1 MDRYKKYQCM
11 ASVCVAVFILSAALC
26 ILVMDRKVFALCMS
40 RADNMYAVSAEADAG
55 TETDASGI
63 GTTDGVVMSEFEI
76 QMNYRQLADDFSS
89 FWKNKYEISGYELTA
104 ANTDKLNHLKWYYRF
119 AWIFAV
125 FSFAGAVYCFVILS
139 KRRLYMPFLYG
150 GALAAFLTSIQ
161 AVVLMVSDAP
171 VASGLRR
178 MILQEDYS
186 YFSEGDILRTLFP
199 PEFARYQA
207 FAYLLI
213 VFGLILLMAL
223 IRGIIVFRGRPH
235 RF

>member
-1 MDRYKKYQCM
+1 M
-11 ASVCVAVFILSAALC
+11 ASVYVAVFILSAALC
-26 ILVMDRKVFALCMS
+26 ILVMDRKVFALCPNH
-40 RADNMYAVSAEADAG
+40 ADNLYAVSTG
-55 TETDASGI
+55 TDVSAT

-76 QMNYRQLADDFSS
+76 QMIYQQLADDFSS
-89 FWKNKYEISGYELTA
+89 FWSKNYEISGYEITA
-104 ANTDKLNHLKWYYRF
+104 ANTDKLNHLKRYYRF
-119 AWIFAV
+119 AWIFAI
-125 FSFAGAVYCFVILS
+125 AGFVGTVYCFVILS

-161 AVVLMVSDAP
+161 ALVLMVSDAP

-186 YFSEGDILRTLFP
+186 YFAEGDILRTLFP
-199 PEFARYQA
+199 PEFARYMA
-207 FAYLLI
+207 FAYLLL

-223 IRGIIVFRGRPH
+223 IREIIIFRGRPH

>member
-1 MDRYKKYQCM
+1 MDKYKKYECM

-26 ILVMDRKVFALCMS
+26 ILVMNRNVFTLCLHN
-40 RADNMYAVSAEADAG
+40 ADGMYATV
-55 TETDASGI
+55 TDARDSDAA
-63 GTTDGVVMSEFEI
+63 DGVAMSEFEI
-76 QMNYRQLADDFSS
+76 QMNYQQLADDFSS
-89 FWKNKYEISGYELTA
+89 FWGKDYEISGYEITTA
-104 ANTDKLNHLKWYYRF
+104 NKDRLNDLKRYYRL
-119 AWIFAV
+119 AWIFAII
-125 FSFAGAVYCFVILS
+125 SFAGAVYCFIILS

-150 GALAAFLTSIQ
+150 GVLAALITSIQ
-161 AVVLMVSDAP
+161 AVIFMVSDAP
-171 VASGLRR
+171 VKSGIRR

-186 YFSEGDILRTLFP
+186 YFSEGDILRSLFP

-223 IRGIIVFRGRPH
+223 IRGIIIFRGRPH